1 MAQLSPSLFHIPSP
15 QNGQFWEEFYILTEK
30 TYFKPLIIHNQL
42 RKYLSNIKNK
52 KKIFGKIVP
61 MVGGTPT
68 TKLLLG
74 ADNIY
79 SEKGVGGQKFWG
91 KC

>member
-1 MAQLSPSLFHIPSP
+1 MNLNKLFPCFEI
-15 QNGQFWEEFYILTEK
+15 QNFANFLK
-30 TYFKPLIIHNQL
+30 TYFKPLIIHIQL